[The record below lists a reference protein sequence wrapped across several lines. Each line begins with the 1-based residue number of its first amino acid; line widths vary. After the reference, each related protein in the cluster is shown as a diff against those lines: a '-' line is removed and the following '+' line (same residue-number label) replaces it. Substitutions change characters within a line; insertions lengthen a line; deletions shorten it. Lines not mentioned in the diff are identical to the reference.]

1 MLIFRWITILLLLLS
16 AVSFGLFIATGQQ
29 HYKRRGFVVLI
40 WTMLSAFVFFAVLIA
55 ERVL

>member
-1 MLIFRWITILLLLLS
+1 MLIFRWVTILLLLFS
-16 AVSFGLFIATGQQ
+16 AACFGFFIATGQQ
-29 HYKRRGFVVLI
+29 QYKRLGFVVLK